1 LASKRKQTRTTLR
14 AFAQVTD
21 KHALRWL
28 LKRFFIR
35 GAQSGVPK
43 SLPEAGAH
51 LTRRYRGQKNVSCL
65 LQKGAKAPPHFS
77 APELG
82 VRQ

>member
-1 LASKRKQTRTTLR
+1 MHIAVV
-14 AFAQVTD
+14 FD
-21 KHALRWL
+21 
-28 LKRFFIR
+28 IR
-35 GAQSGVPK
+35 GAQGVVPK

-51 LTRRYRGQKNVSCL
+51 LTRRYSGQKNVSRL

-82 VRQ
+82 VMCFK